1 MLHRKFRTIP
11 QSQEPCFNPLLSI
24 KFDAIKQAVLN
35 LTWSETPKTGF
46 LALRPVMR
54 GFQITFLY
62 VSPLKHMG

>member
-1 MLHRKFRTIP
+1 MELA
-11 QSQEPCFNPLLSI
+11 I

-46 LALRPVMR
+46 LASRPAMR